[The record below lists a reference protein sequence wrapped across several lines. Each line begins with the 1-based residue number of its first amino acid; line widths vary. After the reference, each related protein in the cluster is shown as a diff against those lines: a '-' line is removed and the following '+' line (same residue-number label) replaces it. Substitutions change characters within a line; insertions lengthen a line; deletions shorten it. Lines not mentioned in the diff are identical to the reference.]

1 MHDMILALSSV
12 SAPRNNTWERLS
24 QTLRLPTF
32 LRQALCETLPRLVKT
47 QQYIKIRKT
56 QPHLLSL
63 HDLSASPRMTLSSF
77 LSRHLGPPQRSL
89 ASLPPRLPTTKIAP
103 TNSGSTVSPQLQT
116 MALERNTIP
125 HNGVRHSTD
134 DDIGQPITSDVAR
147 SRSKRGN
154 HSRSCF
160 LRHTLTTCV

>member
-77 LSRHLGPPQRSL
+77 LSRHLGPRQRSL
-89 ASLPPRLPTTKIAP
+89 ASMPPRLPTTEIAP
-103 TNSGSTVSPQLQT
+103 TNSGI
-116 MALERNTIP
+116 TIFRIEDRI
-125 HNGVRHSTD
+125 VR
-134 DDIGQPITSDVAR
+134 
-147 SRSKRGN
+147 K
-154 HSRSCF
+154 
-160 LRHTLTTCV
+160 